1 MSEKKRYEMS
11 MSKDQAAHFL
21 RTVADCIENGK
32 PVIEEYDID
41 LSDFL
46 KLKMSLKRISDLM
59 NVKLKLK
66 FVSQGDEEGDV
77 EFEEE
82 KYSKLKKR
90 MEVYFKDLLKSLQAG
105 QVPSREIVSVFLSDS
120 EQMTGYT
127 GYGDEHY
134 QEYRQACRDF
144 EQAYEQEDLVGL
156 KACADTLNTLKNR
169 CHDKYK

>member
-21 RTVADCIENGK
+21 RSVADCIENEQTAIQG
-32 PVIEEYDID
+32 YDIN
-41 LSDFL
+41 LSDFS
-46 KLKMSLKRISDLM
+46 KLKMSLKKFSDLM
-59 NVKLKLK
+59 NIKLKIK
-66 FVSQGDEEGDV
+66 FVSPEDLEEDD

>member
-1 MSEKKRYEMS
+1 MS

-32 PVIEEYDID
+32 PVIEGYDID
-41 LSDFL
+41 LSDFQ
-46 KLKMSLKRISDLM
+46 KLKMSLKKISDLM

-66 FVSQGDEEGDV
+66 LVSPEDTQEDD

-90 MEVYFKDLLKSLQAG
+90 MEVYFKDLLKSLQDN
-105 QVPSREIVSVFLSDS
+105 QIPSREIVSVFLRDS
-120 EQMTGYT
+120 EQMTGYP
-127 GYGDEHY
+127 GYGDEYY
-134 QEYRQACRDF
+134 QEYRRACQDF
-144 EQAYEQEDLVGL
+144 EKVYEREDLAGL
-156 KACADTLNTLKNR
+156 KECADTLNTLKSR